1 MKLLK
6 TEQVAELLNVSVS
19 HFNQHIKHQS
29 SFPKSV
35 KLTPKARPQWRDVD
49 IYEWLNEKVA
59 A

>member
-6 TEQVAELLNVSVS
+6 TEEVASMLNVSVS
-19 HFNQHIKHQS
+19 HFNQHIKTQS
-29 SFPKSV
+29 IFPKPL

-49 IYEWLNEKVA
+49 IVNWLNEKVA